1 MVISLTSFP
10 ARLPYI
16 GPCLASLVSQL
27 EPDDRIVLW
36 LGKEEFPDGVAGQP
50 EAVRCF
56 FQEFGGRVEVRYTED
71 IRSFTKLVPALMA
84 FPNETI
90 VTFDDDIIYH
100 PETLS
105 RLRVAHQGNPSVI
118 FAHCVSDLYAE
129 NGEWRRTGGTFGF
142 TWCHKNLRMMLGMGG
157 VLYPPNSL
165 SEIVTDMKLIANVTP
180 KNDDFWFWYCATKKG
195 TPILRA
201 PNAISRP
208 DMMGSVATIDAL
220 SAVNETD
227 GDKVNRESLKRIA
240 AYDPDFSSFINA
252 ALKRNHLSIFFA
264 RIIRFIFHYPRQ
276 IAFCLKYG
284 GLGFL
289 KAELR
294 RYFS

>member
-1 MVISLTSFP
+1 MIISLTSFP

-36 LGKEEFPDGVAGQP
+36 LGKEQFPDGVAGQP

-56 FQEFGGRVEVRYTED
+56 FQEFGGRVEVRYTKD
-71 IRSFTKLVPALMA
+71 IRSYKKLIPALEA
-84 FPNETI
+84 FPDDTI

-105 RLRVAHQGNPSVI
+105 RLKAAHQGNPSVI

-129 NGEWRRTGGTFGF
+129 RGEWRRTGGTFGF
-142 TWCHKNLRMMLGMGG
+142 PWCHKNLRMMIGLGG
-157 VLYPPNSL
+157 VLYPPKSFDK
-165 SEIVTDMKLIANVTP
+165 IVVNESVFLQVAPTTDDL
-180 KNDDFWFWYCATKKG
+180 WFWYCATKKG
-195 TPILRA
+195 TPILRV
-201 PNAISRP
+201 PNTISRP

-240 AYDPDFSSFINA
+240 DFDPDFASLINA
-252 ALKRNHLSIFFA
+252 ALKRNRLSIFFA